1 MYLSEFTTYFI
12 QTKAYKTRHGEREDG
27 RITVKT
33 KSSSIHDV
41 VEEFYSFLLATGF
54 HPDSVASA
62 FTDKAEE
69 LNPEEAEDE

>member
-12 QTKAYKTRHGEREDG
+12 QTKTYKTQHGEREDG

-33 KSSSIHDV
+33 QSAGINDV

-62 FTDKAEE
+62 FADKAEE
-69 LNPEEAEDE
+69 LRPEEDEDE